1 MKKSNERI
9 KKIVMAILLF
19 DNTKNIN
26 VTQRML
32 GERFLTCYGNP
43 ITYVFVRLTF
53 VRLVFVR
60 LVETGCKSK
69 HNSELLYNIE
79 N

>member
-32 GERFLTCYGNP
+32 GERFLTCYRNP

-60 LVETGCKSK
+60 LVETGCKFRVSK
-69 HNSELLYNIE
+69 T
-79 N
+79 